1 MLGRME
7 KQDSPIRFC
16 LYARKSS
23 ESDERQAIS
32 IDSQV
37 SEMQKIAQR
46 DNLEIGEIYR
56 ESHSAKKSRQR
67 DIFSKLL
74 QEVEQGIYSGIITW
88 SPDRLSRNAG
98 DLGILVDLMDEGKLK
113 MIVTYSQTFTNNPN
127 EKFLLMIL
135 GSQAKLEND
144 NRSIN
149 IRRGIRNQCQL
160 GYWPGP
166 VPLGYLS
173 QTVGGIRKISIDPHR
188 GDLIAA
194 LFQKVAN
201 GIPVKEVIEW
211 INKNTSLRSS
221 KGKYI
226 PQSVIYE
233 MLRNKF
239 YTGRFVMKDVE
250 YQGIYEP
257 VITMELYDQVQKK
270 LRPFRNT
277 YALGDQYSISR
288 FLKCALC
295 GSPMHRQSK
304 IRKLKNGRSNFH
316 TYYRCSRQK
325 VKHCTAESVLEED
338 VFRDITKL
346 IDSIGVSKI
355 NFPEQIQDEIVR
367 FERMRWDI
375 YARMSDNPIKLSIYP
390 LKFEETDEVTIK
402 MYLQNM
408 ILYAKP
414 DKRYYL
420 LSLILKNLTENVKIN
435 SGEQP
440 TLFSKLIFK

>member
-1 MLGRME
+1 ME
-7 KQDSPIRFC
+7 KQDSHIRFC

-37 SEMQKIAQR
+37 NEMQKIAQR

-56 ESHSAKKSRQR
+56 ESHTAKKCGQR
-67 DIFSKLL
+67 ETFNKLL
-74 QEVEQGIYSGIITW
+74 QEIEQGIYSGIITW

-113 MIVTYSQTFTNNPN
+113 MIVTYSQTFTDNPN

-166 VPLGYLS
+166 VPIGYVS
-173 QTVGGIRKISIDPHR
+173 ETIGGVRKISIDPER
-188 GDLIAA
+188 GEPISK
-194 LFQKVAN
+194 LFQKVAD
-201 GIPVKEVIEW
+201 GIPVKKVIAW
-211 INKNTSLRSS
+211 INKNTSLRSA
-221 KGKYI
+221 KGKHI
-226 PQSVIYE
+226 PQSVIYGI
-233 MLRNKF
+233 LRNKF
-239 YTGRFVMKDVE
+239 YAGRFVMKEIE
-250 YQGIYEP
+250 YQGIYQP
-257 VITMELYDQVQKK
+257 IVTMELYDRVQTK

-277 YALGDQYSISR
+277 YARGDKYSIAR

-295 GSPMHRQSK
+295 GSPVHRQSK

-325 VKHCTAESVLEED
+325 DKKCKVEYVLEED

-346 IDSIGVSKI
+346 IDSVDVSKI

-375 YARMSDNPIKLSIYP
+375 HARMSESKIKLSIYP
-390 LKFEETDEVTIK
+390 MRFSEIDDTTTK

-414 DKRYYL
+414 DRRYYL
-420 LSLILKNLTENVKIN
+420 ISLLLASLSQLEIN
-435 SGEQP
+435 SHSLGQYFTSSFGFFP
-440 TLFSKLIFK
+440 ST

>member
-1 MLGRME
+1 ME
-7 KQDSPIRFC
+7 KRDSHIRFC

-37 SEMQKIAQR
+37 NEMQKIAQR
-46 DNLEIGEIYR
+46 DNLEVGEIYR
-56 ESHSAKKSRQR
+56 ESHTAKKCGQR
-67 DIFSKLL
+67 ETFNKLL
-74 QEVEQGIYSGIITW
+74 QEIEQGIYSGIITW

-113 MIVTYSQTFTNNPN
+113 MIVTYSQTFTDNPN

-166 VPLGYLS
+166 VPIGYIS
-173 QTVGGIRKISIDPHR
+173 ETVGGVRKISIDPGR
-188 GDLIAA
+188 GEPIAM
-194 LFQKVAN
+194 LFQKVAY
-201 GIPVKEVIEW
+201 GIPVKEVIDW
-211 INKNTSLRSS
+211 INKNTSLRST
-221 KGKYI
+221 KGKNI
-226 PQSVIYE
+226 RQSVIYG

-239 YTGRFVMKDVE
+239 YAGRFVIKDIE

-257 VITMELYDQVQKK
+257 IVAMELYDQVQEK

-277 YALGDQYSISR
+277 YARGDKHSIAR

-295 GSPMHRQSK
+295 GSPVHRQSK
-304 IRKLKNGRSNFH
+304 IRKLRNGKSNFH

-325 VKHCTAESVLEED
+325 DKHCKVEYALEED

-346 IDSIGVSKI
+346 IDSIDVSEI

-375 YARMSDNPIKLSIYP
+375 YARMSENSIKLSIYP
-390 LKFEETDEVTIK
+390 MKFKELDETSIK
-402 MYLQNM
+402 MYLQNI

-414 DKRYYL
+414 DKRFFMI
-420 LSLILKNLTENVKIN
+420 SLMLKNLTGYAKIN
-435 SGEQP
+435 LGELAISP
-440 TLFSKLIFK
+440 